1 MNQPSGGVAGRLG
14 WPVVGAAVLLLVAP
28 VLPWVTVTARPPSG
42 MTANAFPSYAVS
54 GLGGAYVVWGV
65 LALMCAL
72 AAGALGLTGA
82 ITRNGWVTGAAAVPG
97 IAALVVAGLT
107 AVQLAVT
114 KPTYAPPGLTRTLPP
129 LALAYLRARAEAF
142 PAYGWYI
149 ALLAALLL
157 LGLGATAFILTVT
170 RRR

>member
-1 MNQPSGGVAGRLG
+1 VEQPSGGVAGRLG
-14 WPVVGAAVLLLVAP
+14 WPIVAAAVLLLVAP
-28 VLPWVTVTARPPSG
+28 VLPWVTVTVRPSSG
-42 MTANAFPSYAVS
+42 MNADSFPSYTVS
-54 GLGGAYVVWGV
+54 GLGGAYLVWGV

-82 ITRNGWVTGAAAVPG
+82 IIRNGWVTGAAALPG
-97 IAALVVAGLT
+97 IAALVAVVLT
-107 AVQLAVT
+107 AAQLAVM
-114 KPTYAPPGLTRTLPP
+114 KPSYAPPGLPRALPP
-129 LALAYLRARAEAF
+129 AVLAYLRARGEAF

-157 LGLGATAFILTVT
+157 LGLGATASVLTVI